1 MKLRCAECW
10 ASCFSPTYSTGRAA
24 SGAPL
29 TSTLGVSA
37 AAVKHM
43 NVKSV
48 AVGISF
54 VLVTLLGNG
63 AFWESQKAQIE
74 KQRMELEA
82 E

>member
-1 MKLRCAECW
+1 
-10 ASCFSPTYSTGRAA
+10 
-24 SGAPL
+24 
-29 TSTLGVSA
+29 
-37 AAVKHM
+37 M

-63 AFWESQKAQIE
+63 TFWEYQKAQIE

>member
-1 MKLRCAECW
+1 
-10 ASCFSPTYSTGRAA
+10 
-24 SGAPL
+24 
-29 TSTLGVSA
+29 
-37 AAVKHM
+37 M